1 MWLPRFWL
9 TQGLRGDMGTCA
21 HVDVTGTATLIMAA
35 NTRRTSFYI
44 FNNGANRV
52 FLCETNAVDTVDGFP
67 LESFS
72 QFSEDE
78 GHNLWKGDIWGIT
91 AGTTEEI
98 RYWERTQSA

>member
-1 MWLPRFWL
+1 
-9 TQGLRGDMGTCA
+9 MGNVGK
-21 HVDVTGTATLIMAA
+21 VDVTGVATLILAA
-35 NTRRTSFYI
+35 NTRRTSFYM

-52 FLCETNAVDTVDGFP
+52 FLGETAAQATVAEGFP

-78 GHNLWKGDIWGIT
+78 GNNIYKGDIYGIT
-91 AGTTEEI
+91 AGTTEGV